1 MSNIFSPVQPIDGG
15 ITAPDGFL
23 ASAVASGLKPSGLDL
38 ALVLSE
44 EIASAAGIFTTNLT
58 VAPPVTISKTQ
69 LRNSGGQAK
78 VIVVNSKCANACT
91 GEVGMTAARETITTA
106 ARTIGCDPKH
116 VLIASTGV
124 IGMHLDSKKM
134 SRGIR
139 AAAPQLSRGAHTAAA
154 EAIMTTDRHPK
165 EAAIQVKTDTGNFK
179 IGGMVKGAGMI
190 DPLMATMLGFLTT
203 DAIVDPVVLRRA
215 LTEVAADTF
224 NSITVDGESS
234 TNDTVFML
242 ANGVSKVRIDETT
255 YPIFLNALHNL
266 CEGLAK
272 DIVRG
277 GEGATKLI
285 SIQVTGAETDTD
297 AKHTARLIA
306 NSPLVKTALHGADPN
321 WGRLIAVAGR
331 SGVAFEPKHAQVKIG
346 PVLLFSDETIFAE
359 REAEAVDYLQRTEL
373 EISVDLGTGGHGQA
387 VVWTCDLSEEYVH
400 INADYRT

>member
-1 MSNIFSPVQPIDGG
+1 MSSIFFPAQPIDGG

-38 ALVLSE
+38 ALILSE

-58 VAPPVTISKTQ
+58 VAPPVVISKRQ
-69 LRNSGGQAK
+69 LQDSRGHAK

-91 GEVGMTAARETITTA
+91 GEVGMTAARETIATA
-106 ARTIGCDPKH
+106 ARTVGCDPKH
-116 VLIASTGV
+116 VLVASTGV

-134 SRGIR
+134 SRGSQS
-139 AAAPQLSRGAHTAAA
+139 AAQQFSRSAHSAAA
-154 EAIMTTDRHPK
+154 EAIMTTDRYPK
-165 EAAIQVKTDTGNFK
+165 EAAIQVKTDAGNFK

-224 NSITVDGESS
+224 NAITVDGESS

-255 YPIFLNALHNL
+255 YPSFVNALHTL

-272 DIVRG
+272 DIIRG

-285 SIQVTGAETDTD
+285 SIQVTGAETATD

-331 SGVAFEPKHAQVKIG
+331 AGVAFEPKHASVRIG
-346 PVLLFSDETIFAE
+346 PVLLFSDATIFAE
-359 REAEAVDYLQRTEL
+359 REAEAVNYLHRPEL

-387 VVWTCDLSEEYVH
+387 VVWTCDLSEEYIH